1 MTNMIDTINRKNV
14 KESATKKVTVRK
26 IIKVY
31 KSISRA
37 SFKVAASTY
46 NKTAEMIFRK
56 YESCH
61 YY

>member
-1 MTNMIDTINRKNV
+1 MTNMIDTNNRKNV

-26 IIKVY
+26 IIKIY

-37 SFKVAASTY
+37 SFKVVACTY
-46 NKTAEMIFRK
+46 KTTEVIFRK